1 MPGKR
6 EQELS
11 IAESEYLSLC
21 VHVPAVM
28 PANSTQKEQLM
39 LFPWNFRKK
48 PDPHLLIGLKLEK

>member
-28 PANSTQKEQLM
+28 PANSTQKE
-39 LFPWNFRKK
+39 
-48 PDPHLLIGLKLEK
+48 